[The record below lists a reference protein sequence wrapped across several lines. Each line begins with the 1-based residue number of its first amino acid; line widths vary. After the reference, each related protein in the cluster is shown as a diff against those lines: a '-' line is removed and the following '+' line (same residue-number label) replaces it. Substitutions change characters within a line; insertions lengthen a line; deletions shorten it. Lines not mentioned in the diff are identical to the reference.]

1 LGEIQFYVI
10 AYASS
15 FKTRHS
21 VQTNPS
27 VNIQK
32 NIINIKIMRKD
43 PLSHD
48 QALETFTYE
57 RILFF
62 SLDFS
67 GNVLMCLAHLMSCF
81 NCARARR
88 HQYYVH

>member
-1 LGEIQFYVI
+1 MT
-10 AYASS
+10 
-15 FKTRHS
+15 K
-21 VQTNPS
+21 
-27 VNIQK
+27 
-32 NIINIKIMRKD
+32 
-43 PLSHD
+43 PLKH
-48 QALETFTYE
+48 L

-67 GNVLMCLAHLMSCF
+67 GNVILCLAHLMSCF